1 MCFVPKIMFYTPLKY
16 LARIALGLNFKKIQF
31 ANLDKLP
38 MDKPIL
44 LVTNHPTAFIE
55 PCIFGSYLDR
65 PVNFIVRGDLF
76 KKPLYGKFL
85 RDLHMIPIFRAS
97 EGYDN
102 LKNNFGTFEYC
113 YDLLKEGQLIQI
125 LAEASTQQVKRLR
138 PLKKGTARMAFGA
151 LEKYG
156 RDQDILLVPCG
167 INYTAADEFRSE
179 VMIAFGDAIS
189 IQDYMALYDENTNK
203 AIRSLTNTLE
213 DEMKKLIIHV
223 EDEQADTYE
232 YLFEMDRNDHLQ
244 HIFPIFDEQGNTRF
258 QREYDIADQ
267 LNDSSPDQFEDVSQ
281 DVKAYQKKCSQLGV
295 TDFGVRRSDFGD
307 LSNILILALGFVP
320 FLVGRIGCF
329 LPIFFANRLGIKKV
343 RQKEFVAS
351 VKLAS
356 GIGFSL
362 IYYFVLLIIAFFF
375 TSWQVLLIVLLLPF
389 LGYFS
394 IVYQEFYSHFRQAR
408 KFQSLSASTKNELL
422 QMRQGLAPS
431 YSLSTSKK

>member
-1 MCFVPKIMFYTPLKY
+1 MFYTPLKY
-16 LARIALGLNFKKIQF
+16 LARIALGVNFKKVQF
-31 ANLDKLP
+31 SNLDKLP
-38 MDKPIL
+38 MEKPVL

-76 KKPLYGKFL
+76 KKPLYGKL
-85 RDLHMIPIFRAS
+85 MRDIHMIPIFRAS

-102 LKNNFGTFEYC
+102 LKNNYGTFEYC
-113 YDLLKEGQLIQI
+113 YDLLKDNQLIQI

-156 RDQDILLVPCG
+156 RDQDIKLVPCG
-167 INYTAADEFRSE
+167 INYTAADEFRSD
-179 VMIAFGDAIS
+179 VMIAFGHPIS
-189 IQDYMALYDENTNK
+189 IQDYLESYDENTNK
-203 AIRSLTNTLE
+203 AIRSLTNKLE

-223 EDEQADTYE
+223 EDEQAETYE
-232 YLFEMDRNDHLQ
+232 HLFEMDRNDNLQ
-244 HIFPIFDEQGNTRF
+244 PIFPIYDEDGHTRF

-267 LNDSSPDQFEDVSQ
+267 LNQASPGQFDNISNEVL
-281 DVKAYQKKCSQLGV
+281 AYKNECSRLGI

-307 LSNILILALGFVP
+307 WSNILILALGLVP

-329 LPIFFANRLGIKKV
+329 LPVYLCNQLGVKKV
-343 RQKEFVAS
+343 KQKEFVAS
-351 VKLAS
+351 VKLAG

-362 IYYFVLLIIAFFF
+362 IYYFTLIALAFFLAPW
-375 TSWQVLLIVLLLPF
+375 SVLLIVLLLPV

-394 IVYQEFYSHFRQAR
+394 ILYQEFYEHFRQAR
-408 KFQSLSASTKNELL
+408 KFQSLDQSTQNKLVHMRQSLAPNFSFSASNK
-422 QMRQGLAPS
+422 
-431 YSLSTSKK
+431 

>member
-1 MCFVPKIMFYTPLKY
+1 MFYTPLKY
-16 LARIALGLNFKKIQF
+16 LARIALGINFKKIQF
-31 ANLDKLP
+31 SNLQKLP
-38 MDKPIL
+38 MNKPIL

-113 YDLLKEGQLIQI
+113 YDLLKEGQLIHI
-125 LAEASTQQVKRLR
+125 LAEASTHQVKRLR

-179 VMIAFGDAIS
+179 VMIAFGDPIP
-189 IQDYMALYDENTNK
+189 IQDFISSHDENPNK
-203 AIRSLTNTLE
+203 AVRSLTNKLE
-213 DEMKKLIIHV
+213 EEMKKLIIHV

-232 YLFEMDRNDHLQ
+232 HLFEMDRNNHLQ
-244 HIFPIFDEQGNTRF
+244 PILPIYDEEGNTRF
-258 QREYDIADQ
+258 QREFDIADQ
-267 LNDSSPDQFEDVSQ
+267 LNQSSPNQFENISKEVLEY
-281 DVKAYQKKCSQLGV
+281 KEKCKKYGV
-295 TDFGVRRSDFGD
+295 NDFGVRRSDFGD

-320 FLVGRIGCF
+320 FLVGRIGTF
-329 LPIFFANRLGIKKV
+329 LPVFLAHKLGVKKV
-343 RQKEFVAS
+343 KQKEFVAS

-356 GIGFSL
+356 GIGLSIFYYLFL
-362 IYYFVLLIIAFFF
+362 IVMAFFF
-375 TSWQVLLIVLLLPF
+375 ASWSVLLMVLLLPL

-394 IVYQEFYSHFRQAR
+394 VVYQEFYQHFRQAR
-408 KFQSLSASTKNELL
+408 KFQSLDNTIKNELIR
-422 QMRQGLAPS
+422 MRQGLAPNF
-431 YSLSTSKK
+431 SLQTTKK